1 MKSTLIKCRIN
12 TLILV
17 RKEKEMKK
25 TFEFDFYGKKLVVE
39 TGEIAKQADGAVLVR
54 YEDTVVLSTVC
65 CSDEPKEGDFF
76 PLTVGYEEKQY
87 AIGRIPGGF
96 LRREGRPGEHATLT
110 ARLIDRPI
118 RPMFSDGFRNEVQ
131 IVNTVMSVD
140 LDATPEMAAM
150 FGSSLSLC
158 ISDIPFD
165 GPIAGVYVG
174 RVNGEFVINPSVAQ
188 REVSDLNLAV
198 AGTKDAINMVEA
210 GANEL
215 SEDVMLDAIMFGH
228 EAIKKLCEFQET
240 IKNEIGKAKRVVSL
254 YAPDPVIKEDIY
266 SRIGERMVKAI
277 SIFDKLE
284 RQAAIDALRKEI
296 TDDYET
302 REYANEK
309 ELRLTMLMVNDILEN
324 MVANEVRRLITE
336 EKIRPDGRKVDEIRP
351 LDAQVDLLPRVHGS
365 AMFTR
370 GQTQVIST
378 CTLGIKGDEQIIE
391 ALSPEDT
398 KRWMH
403 HYNFPPFSVGEI
415 GRMGTPGRREIGHG
429 ALGER
434 ALSYVLPSEEE
445 FPYTIRCVAEVCESN
460 GSSSQASICASCMA
474 LMAAGVPI
482 KRMVSGIA
490 MGLITSGPL
499 DGNHPYTILTDIQ
512 GLEDHFGDMDFK
524 VAGTEVGVTALQM
537 DIKIKGVT
545 REILHDALMQAHEA
559 RAQIREVMS
568 KAISEPRAELSKYAP
583 KYATFMINKD
593 KIKDVIGT
601 GGKVIND
608 IIERCNQ
615 VKIEIEDDGRVT
627 IYHTDKESIE
637 KARKIIETI
646 VTDIEVGTVFE
657 GTVTHIEP
665 KKVFVQLMEGKE
677 GVCPVSKLAKGF
689 VEDPNDVV
697 SVGDTLKVIVT
708 EIDKFGK
715 TIVSHADVEG
725 GKEPRNQGS
734 RGPRNNDRRNGPK
747 FDRERGP
754 KNSFKSS
761 LEDEGFKEF
770 KKEEN
775 KAESEVKEEKVE
787 EKKKFGFFHKK

>member
-1 MKSTLIKCRIN
+1 
-12 TLILV
+12 
-17 RKEKEMKK
+17 MKK
-25 TFEFDFYGKKLVVE
+25 VFELEFYGKKLKVE
-39 TGEIAKQADGAVLVR
+39 TGEIAKQADGAVFTR
-54 YEDTVVLSTVC
+54 FDDTVVLSTVC

-131 IVNTVMSVD
+131 IVNEVMSVD
-140 LDATPEMAAM
+140 LDATPEMTAM
-150 FGSSLSLC
+150 FGSSLALT

-174 RVNGEFVINPSVAQ
+174 RVNGEYVINPTVEQ
-188 REVSDLNLAV
+188 RKNSDLNLAV
-198 AGTKDAINMVEA
+198 AGTKEAINMVEA
-210 GANEL
+210 GADEL
-215 SEDVMLDAIMFGH
+215 SEDQMLDAIMFGH
-228 EAIKKLCEFQET
+228 EAIKKLCDFQIE
-240 IKNEIGKAKRVVSL
+240 IAKEIGKAKREVSL
-254 YAPDPVIKEDIY
+254 YAPDPTITKDIY
-266 SRIGERMVKAI
+266 DRIGEKMVKAI

-284 RQAAIDALRKEI
+284 RQNAIDALKKEI
-296 TDDYET
+296 LDDYDSRT
-302 REYANEK
+302 YANDK
-309 ELRLTMLMVNDILEN
+309 DHRLSMLMVNDILEN

-351 LDAQVDLLPRVHGS
+351 LNAQTDLLPRVHGS

-378 CTLGIKGDEQIIE
+378 CTLGIKNDEQILE
-391 ALSPEDT
+391 SLSPEET

-415 GRMGTPGRREIGHG
+415 GKMGNPGRREIGHG

-434 ALSYVLPSEEE
+434 ALSYVLPSYED

-524 VAGTEVGVTALQM
+524 VAGTEKGVTALQM

-545 REILHDALMQAHEA
+545 REILHDALMQAHVA
-559 RAQIREVMS
+559 RAEIRKVMS
-568 KAISEPRAELSKYAP
+568 EAIADPRHELSKYAP
-583 KYATFMINKD
+583 KFESFYIDKD

-608 IIERCNQ
+608 IIERCND
-615 VKIEIEDDGRVT
+615 VKIDIEDDGKVT
-627 IYHTDKESIE
+627 IYHTDAISIA
-637 KARKIIETI
+637 KAKDIITAI
-646 VTDIEVGTVFE
+646 VREVEVGEEFE
-657 GTVTHIEP
+657 GEVTRVEEYGA
-665 KKVFVQLMEGKE
+665 FVKLFGDKE
-677 GVCPVSKLAKGF
+677 GLCHVSAMKWGF
-689 VEDPNDVV
+689 LKDARDFVK
-697 SVGDTLKVIVT
+697 VGDTLKVKVIG
-708 EIDKFGK
+708 IDDHGK
-715 TIVSHADVEG
+715 IKISH
-725 GKEPRNQGS
+725 KEFETKPENYEERPAKKDFKKDNFKKEYHKKPEYQEFKK
-734 RGPRNNDRRNGPK
+734 PAPK
-747 FDRERGP
+747 A
-754 KNSFKSS
+754 
-761 LEDEGFKEF
+761 EDGFKEY
-770 KKEEN
+770 K
-775 KAESEVKEEKVE
+775 KVE
-787 EKKKFGFFHKK
+787 EPKVETNETSESKEESKGILGLFKKSKK

>member
-1 MKSTLIKCRIN
+1 MKR
-12 TLILV
+12 V
-17 RKEKEMKK
+17 FEKE
-25 TFEFDFYGKKLVVE
+25 FYGKKIVVE
-39 TGEIAKQADGAVLVR
+39 TGEIAKQADGAVFVR
-54 YEDTVVLSTVC
+54 FNDTVVLSTAC

-76 PLTVGYEEKQY
+76 PLTVTYEEKQY

-131 IVNTVMSVD
+131 IINTVMSVD
-140 LDATPEMAAM
+140 LDSTPEMTAM
-150 FGSSLSLC
+150 LGSSLALG

-174 RVNGEFVINPSVAQ
+174 RVNGNLVINPTVEE
-188 REVSDLNLAV
+188 RKVSDLNLAV
-198 AGTKDAINMVEA
+198 AGTKEAINMVEA

-215 SEDVMLDAIMFGH
+215 SEDEMLDAIMFGH
-228 EAIKKLCEFQET
+228 NAIKELCEFEEEI
-240 IKNEIGKAKRVVSL
+240 IKEIGKPKREVSL
-254 YAPDPVIKEDIY
+254 YAPDENIKNDIY
-266 SRIGERMVKAI
+266 TRIYDRMIKSI

-284 RQAAIDALRKEI
+284 RQNAIDSLKKEI
-296 TDDYET
+296 TDDYDN
-302 REYANEK
+302 REYKNEK
-309 ELRLTMLMVNDILEN
+309 DHKMTMLMVNDILEG

-336 EKIRPDGRKVDEIRP
+336 EKIRPDGRKIDEIRP
-351 LDAQVDLLPRVHGS
+351 LNAQIDLLPRVHGS

-370 GQTQVIST
+370 GQTQVISI
-378 CTLGIKGDEQIIE
+378 CTLGIKEDEQILE
-391 ALSPEDT
+391 GLAPEDT

-415 GRMGTPGRREIGHG
+415 GRTGTPGRREIGHG

-460 GSSSQASICASCMA
+460 GSSSQASICASCLS

-524 VAGTEVGVTALQM
+524 VAGTELGITALQM

-545 REILHDALMQAHEA
+545 REILHDALMQAHKA

-568 KAISEPRAELSKYAP
+568 ACISEPRKELSEYAP
-583 KYATFMINKD
+583 KFITFYIDKT

-601 GGKVIND
+601 GGKVINE
-608 IIERCNQ
+608 IIEKCDQ
-615 VKIEIEDDGRVT
+615 VKIDIEDDGRVSV
-627 IYHTDKESIE
+627 YHMNKDALLKAKNMILDIARVIE
-637 KARKIIETI
+637 IGE
-646 VTDIEVGTVFE
+646 VFE
-657 GTVTHIEP
+657 GDVTRVEDFGA
-665 KKVFVQLMEGKE
+665 FVSLFGDKE
-677 GVCPVSKLAKGF
+677 GLCHVSRLSNGYVKSAH
-689 VEDPNDVV
+689 DVV
-697 SVGDTLKVIVT
+697 RVGQKLKVKVIG
-708 EIDKFGK
+708 IDEKGK
-715 TIVSHADVEG
+715 ISVSH
-725 GKEPRNQGS
+725 
-734 RGPRNNDRRNGPK
+734 
-747 FDRERGP
+747 
-754 KNSFKSS
+754 
-761 LEDEGFKEF
+761 KEF
-770 KKEEN
+770 DEN
-775 KAESEVKEEKVE
+775 RSGDNSSKP
-787 EKKKFGFFHKK
+787 EKKRKTFFGR

>member
-1 MKSTLIKCRIN
+1 MKR
-12 TLILV
+12 V
-17 RKEKEMKK
+17 FEKE
-25 TFEFDFYGKKLVVE
+25 FFGKKLVVE
-39 TGEIAKQADGAVLVR
+39 TGEIAKQADGAVFVR
-54 YEDTVVLSTVC
+54 LNDTVVLSTAC

-76 PLTVGYEEKQY
+76 PLAVTYEEKQY

-131 IVNTVMSVD
+131 IINTVMSVD
-140 LDATPEMAAM
+140 LDSTPEMTAM
-150 FGSSLSLC
+150 FGSSLALG

-174 RVNGEFVINPSVAQ
+174 RVNGKLIINPSVEE
-188 REVSDLNLAV
+188 REASDLNLAV
-198 AGTKDAINMVEA
+198 AGTKEAINMVEA

-215 SEDVMLDAIMFGH
+215 SEDEMLDAIMFGH
-228 EAIKKLCEFQET
+228 EAIKVLCEFEEEI
-240 IKNEIGKAKRVVSL
+240 IKEIGKPKREIQL
-254 YAPDPVIKEDIY
+254 YTPDQVIVDDIY
-266 SRIGERMVKAI
+266 GRIYDRMVKAI

-284 RQAAIDALRKEI
+284 RQNAIDALKNEI
-296 TDDYET
+296 LDDYDN
-302 REYANEK
+302 REYKKEK
-309 ELRLTMLMVNDILEN
+309 EHKAAMLMVNDILES

-336 EKIRPDGRKVDEIRP
+336 EKIRPDGRKIDEIRP
-351 LDAQVDLLPRVHGS
+351 LDAKVDLLPRVHGS

-378 CTLGIKGDEQIIE
+378 CTLGIKEDEQILE
-391 ALSPEDT
+391 SLSPEDT

-415 GRMGTPGRREIGHG
+415 GRTGTPGRREIGHG

-545 REILHDALMQAHEA
+545 REILHDALMQAHKA
-559 RAQIREVMS
+559 RAEIREVMS
-568 KAISEPRAELSKYAP
+568 KAIAEPRKELSKYAP
-583 KYATFMINKD
+583 KFVSFYIDKD
-593 KIKDVIGT
+593 KIREVIGT

-608 IIERCNQ
+608 IIEQCNN
-615 VKIEIEDDGRVT
+615 VKIDIDDDGKVS
-627 IYHTDKESIE
+627 IYHTDADMLL
-637 KARKIIETI
+637 KAKNIILNIARVVEIGEEFTGI
-646 VTDIEVGTVFE
+646 VTRVEDFGA
-657 GTVTHIEP
+657 
-665 KKVFVQLMEGKE
+665 FVSLFGDKE
-677 GVCPVSKLAKGF
+677 GLCHVSKLSNGYVKSAH
-689 VEDPNDVV
+689 DVV
-697 SVGDTLKVIVT
+697 RVGQTLKVKVIG
-708 EIDKFGK
+708 IDEKGK
-715 TIVSHADVEG
+715 ISVSH
-725 GKEPRNQGS
+725 
-734 RGPRNNDRRNGPK
+734 
-747 FDRERGP
+747 
-754 KNSFKSS
+754 
-761 LEDEGFKEF
+761 KEF
-770 KKEEN
+770 EPKGEN
-775 KAESEVKEEKVE
+775 QNKNGEVVE
-787 EKKKFGFFHKK
+787 EKKKRSFFKK